1 MKGAGSVDTV
11 LGLCWFLFA
20 FARLIASS
28 PSLNTVQCGIMLRS
42 HQVRTKEP
50 KALAETHQAL
60 RTVVEPLHRH
70 RGAMQFQIHA
80 YDQLILH
87 HDCINSSLEM
97 MVHDGLTA
105 AASSNRPS
113 PSLVSTAS

>member
-97 MVHDGLTA
+97 MVHDGLCQA
-105 AASSNRPS
+105 MHLAEIC
-113 PSLVSTAS
+113 